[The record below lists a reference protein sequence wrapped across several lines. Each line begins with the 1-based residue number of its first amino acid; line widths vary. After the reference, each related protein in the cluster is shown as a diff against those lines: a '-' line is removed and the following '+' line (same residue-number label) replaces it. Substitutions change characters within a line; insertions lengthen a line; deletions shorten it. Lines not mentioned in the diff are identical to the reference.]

1 LYVFLAANQ
10 KTTMIQ
16 IFKRRFQPVL
26 FLILFFS
33 AFQVLAKAPV
43 LTKKELSVAPPR
55 IIRTCCGFGV
65 EVGIAGVPFAK
76 KTDITSR
83 EIMGS
88 HRYMGDKD
96 ERNGNIYTRRGGFLD
111 MGHLRDCADW
121 TAYLYNLIKASQTDS
136 QFTQTELRN
145 EGGAK
150 SLILKVPENFSEEE
164 IIQLAGKISYDLS
177 LWHEISTW
185 FGASYVPLVPERYSS
200 FSPEDMYSNLMG
212 VHLGMRAIKSEL
224 EYNEA
229 MTLELDRML
238 DTLEALNTEN
248 ETFEAML
255 KVNEVWYTNQKSY
268 PSKKVVLKRYINLD
282 SKFMPW
288 LVPGYESQL
297 PPYLLQKPDNY
308 LSQYYQLSLKLN
320 FRFPVDSLFSDKPDR
335 VITQS
340 DFDIIVGFIQSEIS
354 KEAIAEENTPERK
367 NKTEGKKKLKKNK
380 SGA

>member
-1 LYVFLAANQ
+1 
-10 KTTMIQ
+10 
-16 IFKRRFQPVL
+16 
-26 FLILFFS
+26 
-33 AFQVLAKAPV
+33 
-43 LTKKELSVAPPR
+43 
-55 IIRTCCGFGV
+55 
-65 EVGIAGVPFAK
+65 
-76 KTDITSR
+76 
-83 EIMGS
+83 
-88 HRYMGDKD
+88 
-96 ERNGNIYTRRGGFLD
+96 